1 MSGAVER
8 NLGPQPFAQIMA
20 KHELKPHDLV
30 AASTQ
35 QLTHKM
41 VARASKG
48 RRLTLNVQTKVLNAL
63 NAATGKHYALSDLF
77 NY

>member
-1 MSGAVER
+1 MENTER
-8 NLGPQPFAQIMA
+8 NLGHQPLAKIMA
-20 KHELKPHDLV
+20 QHNLAPHDLV

-41 VARASKG
+41 VARAVKG
-48 RRLTLNVQTKVLNAL
+48 RWLTPNAKAKVLTAL
-63 NAATGKHYALSDLF
+63 NTAAQKNYSLTDLF

>member
-1 MSGAVER
+1 MNDTPER
-8 NLGPQPFAQIMA
+8 NLGQQPIA
-20 KHELKPHDLV
+20 KLLAEHKLTPHDLV

-41 VARASKG
+41 VSRAAKG
-48 RRLTLNVQTKVLNAL
+48 RWLTPNAKAKVLTAVNR
-63 NAATGKHYALSDLF
+63 ATGKNYCLADLF

>member
-1 MSGAVER
+1 MNDTPER
-8 NLGPQPFAQIMA
+8 NLGTQPIA
-20 KHELKPHDLV
+20 KLLVEHRLTPHDLV

-41 VARASKG
+41 VARAAKG
-48 RRLTLNVQTKVLNAL
+48 RWLTPNAKAKVLTAL
-63 NAATGKHYALSDLF
+63 NQAAGKNYSLSDLF

>member
-1 MSGAVER
+1 MGEKIVR
-8 NLGPQPFAQIMA
+8 NLGVQPVADIMA
-20 KHELKPHDLV
+20 ELGLKPHELV

-41 VARASKG
+41 VSRACKG
-48 RRLTLNVQTKVLNAL
+48 RRLSDNTKTKVLTAL
-63 NAATGKHYALSDLF
+63 NVAAARDYSLSELF

>member
-1 MSGAVER
+1 MENTER
-8 NLGPQPFAQIMA
+8 NLGHQPLAKIMA
-20 KHELKPHDLV
+20 QHNLAPHNLV

-41 VARASKG
+41 VARAVKG
-48 RRLTLNVQTKVLNAL
+48 RWLTPNAKTKVLTAL
-63 NAATGKHYALSDLF
+63 NTAAQKNYSLIDLF